1 MQPEES
7 PSSPVFVAAD
17 DEEEHLIVEI
27 KEEVGPN
34 LTDEE
39 VRDILDFLEE
49 LELFD
54 SPFDQD
60 V

>member
-1 MQPEES
+1 
-7 PSSPVFVAAD
+7 
-17 DEEEHLIVEI
+17 VEI
-27 KEEVGPN
+27 KEDVGPN